1 MVSNLT
7 EFQNRVDRVQ
17 NDLIHDHQHSEV
29 YLNYTPEHG
38 EKNWKDYEE
47 FSIGFT
53 SLNIDWGAKE
63 SIKPQELNSV
73 HLETAPKLYQYF
85 VQWLFGNLRS
95 LRYFPARFFRQ
106 SDLVHGFMSM
116 HSEKLKILTLV
127 QFYFDKLQPI
137 ENFDLFNVL
146 NNEVYFF
153 KEGNRMQ
160 RMDSMLFY
168 AIQQTFVEWEVIAL
182 LRSALEGD
190 PSEKTSELDKVE
202 THYQVQLKYL
212 VAEMHKIWE
221 LDKELKDSWSIEE
234 MPRLYYMERFIDF
247 GKLAMAVNAFAEGEL
262 EAMKDRFYKRC
273 EEWGFGS
280 RKPFQISPEQDF
292 VLSSEEQKEY
302 SKVMSDVLAKYGQNL
317 SKVVDEY
324 GMDNEKILKE
334 AYVQLQKKKS
344 YKESFVTGIY
354 EYYLL
359 EQRKIQWH
367 LQDVKEYVGD
377 LGKVQVSDNDYDLID
392 IIKEIAYCEGFSYTI
407 GYQNMYHV
415 GQMHP
420 FALWNFQQCHE
431 ELKHYHAI
439 RALLQSIKV
448 RTDDLDENFLA
459 QTFEYPDPDAYHDQY
474 SVFLINFLGES
485 HNIRAYRMLSDGFEN
500 QQICHVLRLI
510 AQDEVVHK
518 KVFAAHFQYLCE
530 KDPAWE
536 KSAYECLMDYALG
549 VHQAGKCDRY
559 RVMMHKIGRYYA
571 KTAKTDALKFLN
583 MSMRAQYLE
592 LKALFSPE
600 IFKISEYDFRH
611 RHLKAYVF

>member
-1 MVSNLT
+1 MSKRLV

-17 NDLIHDHQHSEV
+17 NDVIHEHDHSEV
-29 YLNYTPEHG
+29 YLNYGPEHG

-53 SLNIDWGAKE
+53 SLGIDWSAKK
-63 SIKPQELNSV
+63 SIEIED
-73 HLETAPKLYQYF
+73 LEEAYQQTAPQLYQYY
-85 VQWLFGNLRS
+85 VQWFFGNLRS
-95 LRYFPARFFRQ
+95 MRYFPARFFRQ

-127 QFYFDKLQPI
+127 QYYFDHLQSVG
-137 ENFDLFNVL
+137 NFDLFNVL

-153 KEGNRMQ
+153 KKENRMQ
-160 RMDSMLFY
+160 RLDSMLFY
-168 AIQQTFVEWEVIAL
+168 AIQQTYIEWEVIAL
-182 LRSALEGD
+182 LKEAIHNPKADTE
-190 PSEKTSELDKVE
+190 ELGKVKE
-202 THYQVQLKYL
+202 HYEIQLKYL
-212 VAEMHKIWE
+212 SSQIHKIWE
-221 LDKELKDSWSIEE
+221 LDEKLKRSWTIDE
-234 MPRLYYMERFIDF
+234 MPRLYYMEQFVDF
-247 GKLAMAVNAFAEGEL
+247 GKLAMAIDAFKQGEL
-262 EAMKDRFYKRC
+262 QAMKDRFYKAC
-273 EEWGFGS
+273 KDWGLGS
-280 RKPFQISPEQDF
+280 RKPFKINPEQDF
-292 VLSSEEQKEY
+292 VLAVEDQKEY
-302 SKVMSDVLAKYGQNL
+302 AQVMSDVLTQYGKNL
-317 SKVVDEY
+317 SAVVDEY
-324 GMDNEKILKE
+324 GMDNERILKE
-334 AYVQLQKKKS
+334 AYVELQKKRN
-344 YKESFVTGIY
+344 YKDSFVTGVY
-354 EYYLL
+354 EYYLH
-359 EQRKIQWH
+359 EQNKVQWH
-367 LQDVKEYVGD
+367 LQDVKKYVQD
-377 LGKVQVSDNDYDLID
+377 LGEVQVTDNDYDLID

-448 RTDDLDENFLA
+448 RTNDLDEQFLA

-485 HNIRAYRMLSDGFEN
+485 HNIRAYRMLSDGFNN

-530 KDPAWE
+530 KNPDWE
-536 KSAYECLMDYALG
+536 KNAYECLLDHALG

-571 KTAKTDALKFLN
+571 KTGKTDALKFLN

-592 LKALFSPE
+592 LKSLFSPE
-600 IFKISEYDFRH
+600 IFKVSEYDFRR